1 MRCKFG
7 SADPSA
13 GGALAVNAWP
23 SARMWPVLVV
33 TPLNNDARVIPAI
46 PSAAGAESLV
56 DDLRLIG
63 VERQFGGET
72 VAARRRRLG
81 PQARAIDAG

>member
-1 MRCKFG
+1 LRCKFG

-23 SARMWPVLVV
+23 SARMWPVLVA

-46 PSAAGAESLV
+46 PSAAGAESFV
-56 DDLRLIG
+56 DDLGLIG
-63 VERQFGGET
+63 VERQLGGEA
-72 VAARRRRLG
+72 VAARRLRLR
-81 PQARAIDAG
+81 PQTRTIDAG